1 MNDIEI
7 IDVVDHEDGS
17 STMTFDMSDDDA
29 KTMASYG
36 MKFVM
41 YCAAYDVSIEEA
53 FNRIAGR
60 TE

>member
-7 IDVVDHEDGS
+7 TDVVDHEDGS